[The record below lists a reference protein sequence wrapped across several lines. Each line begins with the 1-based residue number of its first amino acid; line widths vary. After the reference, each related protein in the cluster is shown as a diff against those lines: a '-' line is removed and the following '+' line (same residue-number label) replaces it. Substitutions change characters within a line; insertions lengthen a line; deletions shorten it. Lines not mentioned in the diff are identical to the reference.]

1 MSSNLA
7 RFTRGDKV
15 LVVAAFV
22 ALISLFLPWFQ
33 ASVEGYTIQS
43 ISGWGTGYGWMAAL
57 CLVAAGV
64 YVVLQRTDAGLPKVP
79 VRSAVVVLSLTG
91 LGTFLILVRL
101 GTLPHASAGD
111 GLVSYQYGAAAGIL
125 LALVAGLIETVCAF
139 LMFRRRNR
147 GVVAAGTQVPGA
159 ADESA

>member
-1 MSSNLA
+1 MSSNFA

-15 LVVAAFV
+15 LVVAAFL

-43 ISGWGTGYGWMAAL
+43 VSGWGTGYGWMAAL

-79 VRSAVVVLSLTG
+79 VRSALLVLSLTG
-91 LGTFLILVRL
+91 LGTFLILVRI
-101 GTLPHASAGD
+101 GTLPHGNAG

-125 LALVAGLIETVCAF
+125 LALIAGVIETVCAF

-147 GVVAAGTQVPGA
+147 GVVAAGPQVPGA